1 MQTSAAH
8 VLTPPQFLAM
18 AANLLLQFVVN
29 APRTDGKRLF
39 RSMEAGK
46 PIKLVR
52 VKMDD
57 GSELMME
64 VVLDKREYRGTLN
77 FRLFRQHVH
86 ALCIRAAALLN
97 DETRKAGLPL
107 FSDKNSGDSLFLAP
121 GVVVHDGVVNLL
133 VVGARR
139 PTPGGLTMQ
148 LVFLDPDQFQT
159 QAPQAGAGESATS
172 PV

>member
-1 MQTSAAH
+1 
-8 VLTPPQFLAM
+8 M

-29 APRTDGKRLF
+29 APRTEGKRLF
-39 RSMEAGK
+39 RSIEAGK

-52 VKMDD
+52 VKMED
-57 GSELMME
+57 GTELMME
-64 VVLDKREYRGTLN
+64 VVLDKRDYRGILN

-97 DETRKAGLPL
+97 DEQKKASLPL

-121 GVVVHDGVVNLL
+121 GVVVQDGVVNLL
-133 VVGARR
+133 VVGAKR

-159 QAPQAGAGESATS
+159 QVPQAGSETASS
-172 PV
+172 PA

>member
-29 APRTDGKRLF
+29 APRTEGKRLF
-39 RSMEAGK
+39 RSIEAGK
-46 PIKLVR
+46 PVKLVR

-64 VVLDKREYRGTLN
+64 VVLDKREYRGALN

-86 ALCIRAAALLN
+86 SLCIRAAALLS
-97 DETRKAGLPL
+97 DEEKKASLPL

-121 GVVVHDGVVNLL
+121 GVVVQDGVVNLL
-133 VVGARR
+133 VVGAKR
-139 PTPGGLTMQ
+139 PGTGSLTMQ

-159 QAPQAGAGESATS
+159 TPQAQSQSQST
-172 PV
+172 P